1 MNGNLKIMEVC
12 NSMENETHYGFKGG
26 LVVKISKDKFAY
38 YGRAKD
44 LYKQALGIDWL

>member
-1 MNGNLKIMEVC
+1 MNGNLRIIDVC
-12 NSMENETHYGFKGG
+12 KNMGNETHYGYNGG
-26 LVVKISKDKFAY
+26 MVVKVSNNKFAY